1 MFEDSVTFEDVA
13 VNFTLEE
20 WTLLDPPQKNLY
32 RDVMW
37 ETFRNLTSLGKKWE
51 DQNTEDQYENPRRNL
66 RSQIL
71 ERPCDSKEGSP
82 GGNTFSQSSDC
93 IQNKKTYPGVKPCE
107 SNMCREVGMSH
118 SSLHRHIRAEI
129 GHKPYECQEYGEKPY
144 IHKPHGKAISYRH
157 SFGIHEKSHSRGKNC
172 V

>member
-1 MFEDSVTFEDVA
+1 MQSQDSVTFEDVA

-20 WTLLDPPQKNLY
+20 WALLDSPQKNLY

-66 RSQIL
+66 
-71 ERPCDSKEGSP
+71 
-82 GGNTFSQSSDC
+82 SQSSDC
-93 IQNKKTYPGVKPCE
+93 IQNKKTSPGVKPHE

-118 SSLHRHIRAEI
+118 SSLNRHIRAEI
-129 GHKPYECQEYGEKPY
+129 GHKPYECQEYGEKPSVIATLLEY
-144 IHKPHGKAISYRH
+144 MK
-157 SFGIHEKSHSRGKNC
+157 SFANSWKLILSSFC
-172 V
+172 